1 MRTIEKPLASI
12 ICFIVANLAA
22 VLPAQ
27 APPAQPLPE
36 LVRSAR
42 NAFRPLAQFDVN
54 RRRAELAAAVERLD
68 RYLATGGANGNNWK
82 RFLRWDEMRAELPRG
97 LNADIDVLDEV
108 QTLYTSGHAGFEM
121 PIYADVGRALRRY
134 IDALDTFRNPEAR
147 SHYEARIDAL
157 AADVE
162 AYLQNPGADTHRAG
176 MILGELAASGQAPQI
191 IQAARRQMSHPN
203 VLIEANEQVVAAGIA
218 NPVNDVGPVT
228 DVILGTRIR
237 GTVQTV
243 GYVDAELGNTSQYA
257 AIDIL
262 MLGTAYSRTVGYNG
276 PAVIHSTGVTGLG
289 GRKRLIL
296 DQYGM
301 RSYPAASN
309 ARTRTTI
316 TGVGVT
322 AKFLPEL
329 VQKIANKRVYQSK
342 SQAEAIAGRHAQA
355 RLNSRMDNQS
365 LNLISQANRDFW
377 TKFRNPLLRVGAFPE
392 RINFSTAGRLRI
404 QATRADAYQL
414 GAPTPAPETTS
425 PADVTVRLHQSTI
438 NNFGSTVV
446 AGRTV
451 TRDEMNRLMKTMTGR
466 IPEELQDEEE
476 RDWSITFAVERPIEL
491 AIDEGGLRVTIR
503 GDEYTSGDNA
513 YPAMNV
519 TARYQ
524 LEKNDRGG
532 LRAVRQG
539 ELEIYPPDFKPGVD
553 QLSSSQQ
560 SLKTILER
568 RFGKL
573 FKPELPDQPTAGLE
587 LGGRWKQLGPLPL
600 VALSADD
607 GWLSLGWN
615 KNDAPAT
622 ARVTA
627 ALRSKSAAG
636 R

>member
-1 MRTIEKPLASI
+1 MRTIKKLLAAM
-12 ICFIVANLAA
+12 ICVILANLAA
-22 VLPAQ
+22 GLPAQ
-27 APPAQPLPE
+27 TSPVQALPA

-42 NAFRPLAQFDVN
+42 NAFRPLTQSDLN

-82 RFLRWDEMRAELPRG
+82 RFLRWDEMRAELQRG

-157 AADVE
+157 AADVD
-162 AYLQNPGADTHRAG
+162 AYLRNSAADTHRAG

-191 IQAARRQMSHPN
+191 IQAVRRQMSHPN
-203 VLIEANEQVVAAGIA
+203 ILIEADEQIVAGGIA

-228 DVILGTRIR
+228 DVILGTRIC

-243 GYVDAELGNTSQYA
+243 GYVDAELGNTSHYA

-276 PAVIHSTGVTGLG
+276 PAVIHSNGVTGLA

-301 RSYPAASN
+301 RTYPAASN

-322 AKFLPEL
+322 ARFLPGL

-342 SQAEAIAGRHAQA
+342 SQAEAIAGRRAQA
-355 RLNSRMDNQS
+355 RLNTRMDAQS
-365 LNLISQANRDFW
+365 LNLIAQANRDFW

-392 RINFSTAGRLRI
+392 RINFSTSGDRMRI
-404 QATRADAYQL
+404 QATRADAYQI
-414 GAPTPAPETTS
+414 GAPAAAPQTTAPA
-425 PADVTVRLHQSTI
+425 AVTVRLHQSTV
-438 NNFGSTVV
+438 NNFGATVL

-451 TRDEMNRLMKTMTGR
+451 TRDEMNRLMTTMTGK

-491 AIDEGGLRVTIR
+491 AIDEGGLSVTIR

-524 LEKNDRGG
+524 LQKNDLGG
-532 LRAVRQG
+532 VRAVRQG
-539 ELEIYPPDFKPGVD
+539 ELEIYPPDFKPGED

-568 RFGKL
+568 RFGKI
-573 FKPELPDQPTAGLE
+573 FKPELPDKPTAGLE
-587 LGGRWKQLGPLPL
+587 LGGRWKELGPLPL
-600 VALSADD
+600 VALSAND

-615 KNDAPAT
+615 KSDAAAT
-622 ARVTA
+622 ARVA
-627 ALRSKSAAG
+627 AAIPQRTTK
-636 R
+636 